1 MKTHRHLDTLLDS
14 VRENPPVERL
24 VERDE
29 VMAML
34 DAGGR
39 ASTPAPRRS
48 PRTALVTASL
58 VVGCG
63 LALFGGGM
71 LLGGDDAPAPA
82 QAPIA
87 EAGSDAGALPPG
99 GGRDEAAATTTAP
112 APSDESTRADGA
124 TPTASDLTA
133 PSDRTARSASGAS
146 VRAGGASPE
155 SDGRRGAPRRSAS
168 EPPFFLANK
177 LTVHADGAMELNAP
191 DEKPELPS
199 GGMTITKT
207 QLDSA
212 EAAAIVARD
221 SAGEALDIKRLGYLE
236 LTADEAAR
244 LGVTVTDDGLEL
256 MADDTKDAQIRNS
269 DSDDRIS
276 LYGSHKGADLLRSFE
291 GDYNHSIVRFKLEVV
306 REMTRFAP
314 VEVDVDEKPLPIAPI
329 VIVNQR
335 RWDLRNEGSSLIF
348 FRNAPTL
355 ASYEGD
361 AVLRTEPL
369 EAFRSATRSIT
380 TIDGINRAMSHMLGR
395 LVPVYFRF
403 DDGLIEG
410 TSIRRGADI
419 CLWYAPTKEFI
430 EALPHRYR
438 ASLESELSA
447 ICEVQEKNGSVEE
460 ACDRIAGR
468 PSYLELCRVSS
479 GAVNAAM
486 ASPNPAHG
494 STTIGFRLSEPRSV
508 MVTLHDVNGRYL
520 RHLLHE
526 EERGAGEQSVAADL
540 DGVGQGAYLV
550 AVRTDRGE
558 QAVARLIVQ

>member
-1 MKTHRHLDTLLDS
+1 
-14 VRENPPVERL
+14 
-24 VERDE
+24 
-29 VMAML
+29 
-34 DAGGR
+34 
-39 ASTPAPRRS
+39 
-48 PRTALVTASL
+48 
-58 VVGCG
+58 
-63 LALFGGGM
+63 
-71 LLGGDDAPAPA
+71 
-82 QAPIA
+82 
-87 EAGSDAGALPPG
+87 
-99 GGRDEAAATTTAP
+99 
-112 APSDESTRADGA
+112 
-124 TPTASDLTA
+124 
-133 PSDRTARSASGAS
+133 
-146 VRAGGASPE
+146 
-155 SDGRRGAPRRSAS
+155 
-168 EPPFFLANK
+168 
-177 LTVHADGAMELNAP
+177 
-191 DEKPELPS
+191 
-199 GGMTITKT
+199 
-207 QLDSA
+207 
-212 EAAAIVARD
+212 
-221 SAGEALDIKRLGYLE
+221 
-236 LTADEAAR
+236 
-244 LGVTVTDDGLEL
+244 
-256 MADDTKDAQIRNS
+256 
-269 DSDDRIS
+269 
-276 LYGSHKGADLLRSFE
+276 
-291 GDYNHSIVRFKLEVV
+291 
-306 REMTRFAP
+306 EMTRFAP
-314 VEVDVDEKPLPIAPI
+314 VEVDVNEKPLPIAPI